1 MATAA
6 AAVAAAS
13 ARARRRILEAL
24 REQGALSPST
34 AGGLDQTDGL
44 RRRMLARMLRDGV
57 VVQGEPERFYLDETR
72 LAEWEAAWRKRRTQ
86 VLTFVLSALVVLALG
101 VLLFAT
107 PR

>member
-1 MATAA
+1 MSTAA
-6 AAVAAAS
+6 VAVAAAN

-24 REQGALSPST
+24 REQGALSPSS

-44 RRRMLARMLRDGV
+44 RQRMLSRLLRDGV
-57 VVQGEPERFYLDETR
+57 VVQPEPDRFYLDEAR

-86 VLTFVLSALVVLALG
+86 VLTVVLGALVLLALG
-101 VLLFAT
+101 VLLFTT